1 MTLVVVSQDPNLCA
15 ALMEALGIEESSIRV
30 VPSVELAAQ
39 TCAPGSSRWMVID
52 ADRVDGDFLAAV
64 QRARSA
70 GFARIAGLVKERS
83 RLWEEKAII
92 DGVGHFFERPVN
104 GAIWKALGI
113 GRGESNPP
121 FAARQGHPAEA
132 AREGQS
138 RRGHAV
144 AAMLEYTQL
153 MREVVSGELLDTFME
168 RLRRILGATKCLLF
182 LQNDDSKVWLTC
194 AYRSGISSDVAANIK
209 ISLNEGLGLLVRK
222 KGCIVRRQWSELGAG
237 DDARG
242 EMEVLEADYAIPVH
256 DKEVVRGVLLLGGSV
271 LGEPLGEEA
280 LQVIYHLLEELASA
294 LAIRKFIE
302 ENRKESELLKA
313 MLDASGEAVIAV
325 DDTLAIRY
333 CNSRAQTVLFGGV
346 GRQPSFHGLPK
357 ELASAIYTTLK
368 RKKGRVTGRLEISSP
383 AEKYAYA
390 THLLAGPLVIAKVS
404 VPTALS
410 EFNGGSDSQRL
421 IRRIGR
427 QLSNELRN
435 GLTSITT
442 CSQLL
447 SLNGTVPAEIKEMG
461 AIMRKDMQRLGRLAD
476 NLYILSRTRPE
487 FSDVSPIGEVI
498 SAAWAKALAHADLAY
513 NFELSGDGATLSI
526 DCDRKAIE
534 SALAEIFLNAIQ
546 AGAAEGA
553 KAVVC
558 ALSRHDS
565 VLTILIKGPG
575 PWADDQRIG
584 EPFFSTKAVGVG
596 LGLAVARKVVADHN
610 GRLSFD
616 ADKGVE
622 IELPIEEK

>member
-1 MTLVVVSQDPNLCA
+1 MTLVVVSQDPNLCP
-15 ALMEALGIEESSIRV
+15 ALMEALGIEESSVRI
-30 VPSVELAAQ
+30 VPSVEIAAQ
-39 TCAPGSSRWMVID
+39 TCAPGSSRWLILD

-64 QRARSA
+64 QRARNA
-70 GFARIAGLVKERS
+70 GFGRIAGLVRERS
-83 RLWEEKAII
+83 KTWEERAII
-92 DGVGHFFERPVN
+92 DGVGHFFERPIN

-113 GRGESNPP
+113 GRSESNPP
-121 FAARQGHPAEA
+121 FNLRQGQSAEA
-132 AREGQS
+132 PREGQS

-153 MREVVSGELLDTFME
+153 MREVVSGELLDTFMD

-182 LQNDDSKVWLTC
+182 LKNDESKVWLTC
-194 AYRSGISSDVAANIK
+194 AYRSGVSADVAANIR

-222 KGCIVRRQWSELGAG
+222 KGCIVRRQWPENVAG
-237 DDARG
+237 EDARG

-256 DKEVVRGVLLLGGSV
+256 DKEVVRGLLLLGGSV

-294 LAIRKFIE
+294 LAIRKLIE
-302 ENRKESELLKA
+302 DNRKESELLHS

-325 DDTLAIRY
+325 DETLAIRY

-368 RKKGRVTGRLEISSP
+368 RKKGRVTGRLEISSST
-383 AEKYAYA
+383 EKYAYT
-390 THLLAGPLVIAKVS
+390 THLVAGPLVIAKVS
-404 VPTALS
+404 VPAAL
-410 EFNGGSDSQRL
+410 GDATGTDGQRL

-442 CSQLL
+442 CTQLL
-447 SLNGTVPAEIKEMG
+447 GLNGTTPPEMREMG
-461 AIMRKDMQRLGRLAD
+461 TVMKKDMLRLGRLAD
-476 NLYILSRTRPE
+476 NLYLISRTRLE
-487 FSDVSPIGEVI
+487 VSDVCPIGEIV
-498 SAAWAKALAHADLAY
+498 SAAWAKALAHADRDSRLD
-513 NFELSGDGATLSI
+513 LSGEGSGARVE
-526 DCDRKAIE
+526 CDRKAME
-534 SALAEIFLNAIQ
+534 LALSEIFLNAIQ
-546 AGAAEGA
+546 AGAPENA
-553 KAVVC
+553 KPVAC
-558 ALSRHDS
+558 AIHQSDSTLS
-565 VLTILIKGPG
+565 IAIKGPG
-575 PWADDQRIG
+575 TWSDDQRIG

-596 LGLAVARKVVADHN
+596 LGLAVARKVIADHN

-616 ADKGVE
+616 PERGVE
-622 IELPIEEK
+622 IELPVDEK